1 MFTYFQQCGPIGWPL
16 LIITIANIVLAIRN
30 AVRIAGAKPGDGPRV
45 TNANNTILFWGAVAA
60 VMGFLG
66 QYTGIYNALGAII
79 QATKINPN
87 LVMEGFR
94 QSFTTTLW
102 GLNLLVWSAVAWAVL
117 NGWHRRSAAR
127 LERATAAE

>member
-1 MFTYFQQCGPIGWPL
+1 
-16 LIITIANIVLAIRN
+16 
-30 AVRIAGAKPGDGPRV
+30 
-45 TNANNTILFWGAVAA
+45 
-60 VMGFLG
+60 
-66 QYTGIYNALGAII
+66 
-79 QATKINPN
+79 
-87 LVMEGFR
+87 MEGFR